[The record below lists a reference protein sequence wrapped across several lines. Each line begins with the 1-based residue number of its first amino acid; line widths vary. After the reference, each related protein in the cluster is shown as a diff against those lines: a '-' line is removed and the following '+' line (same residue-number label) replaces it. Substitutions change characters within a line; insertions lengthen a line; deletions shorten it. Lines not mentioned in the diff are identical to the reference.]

1 MDGQIAQRA
10 QHHEFLKTDRN
21 LILDPM
27 KIICIGRNYAAHI
40 EELKNEKP
48 GQPVVFLKPDTAL
61 VKGGAPF
68 YYPDFST
75 NIHHEVELVLKISKE
90 GKYIQPQF
98 AHRYFEEIGL
108 GIDFTARD
116 LQDQCKAKGLPW
128 EIAKAFNGSA
138 PIGDFKSVSEFS
150 DLKNIDFHLE
160 INGEV
165 KQKGNTSLM
174 LFDFATIIS
183 YVSQFFTLKKGDLI
197 YTGTPAGVGP
207 VQTGDQLI
215 GFIGNE
221 KMLHVEVK

>member
-1 MDGQIAQRA
+1 
-10 QHHEFLKTDRN
+10 
-21 LILDPM
+21 M

-48 GQPVVFLKPDTAL
+48 GKPVVFLKPDTAL
-61 VKGGAPF
+61 LKGGAPF
-68 YYPDFST
+68 FHPDFSE

-90 GKYIQPQF
+90 GKYVQPQF

-138 PIGDFKSVSEFS
+138 PIGDFKSVSDFA
-150 DLKNIDFHLE
+150 DLKDIDFHLE
-160 INGEV
+160 INGEL

-207 VQTGDQLI
+207 VKIGDHLT

-221 KMLHVEVK
+221 KILDFEVK